1 MKSIIELIRTRRSV
15 RTFDERPI
23 PSDVLAQL
31 TAYMQQIENPYGIP
45 VRFEL
50 LNAKEHGL
58 SSPVI
63 SGGDYYIAAAVED
76 IPHSGEAFGFSFE
89 ALVLYAWSLGLGT
102 TWIGG
107 TMNRGLFERA
117 MKLADNETMIAVT
130 PIGYPAEKMSLRETM
145 MRKGVKASVRAAF
158 GEAFFD
164 GSFDVPL
171 TEEKAGK
178 LFLPLEMVR
187 LGPSAVNKQPWR
199 VLVTENAVHFYV
211 KKGMMN
217 AAVGSMQKADL
228 GIALCHFALT
238 AKELGIDTEFVID
251 DPKCSK
257 ADVEYIA
264 SYLIK

>member
-1 MKSIIELIRTRRSV
+1 MNMTELIRTRRSV
-15 RTFDERPI
+15 RTFAETAIAPAI
-23 PSDVLAQL
+23 LEKL
-31 TAYMQQIENPYGIP
+31 TAYAAQLNNPYGIP

-63 SGGDYYIAAAVED
+63 SGGDYYIAAAVEEV
-76 IPHSGEAFGFSFE
+76 PHSGEAFGFSFE

-117 MKLADNETMIAVT
+117 MKLAENENMIAVT

-145 MRKGVKASVRAAF
+145 MRKGVKAGARAAF
-158 GEAFFD
+158 GEVFFD
-164 GSFDVPL
+164 GSLDVPL
-171 TEEKAGK
+171 SEEKAGK
-178 LFLPLEMVR
+178 LFEPLEMVR

-199 VLVTENAVHFYV
+199 VLVAENAVHFYV
-211 KKGMMN
+211 KKGLMN

-238 AKELGIDTEFVID
+238 AKELGIETEFSLC
-251 DPKCSK
+251 DPKLSGK

-264 SYLIK
+264 SYKVK